1 MYEFYWKFLSLSSG
15 EKIGKSVCND
25 EVTTIEFSGT
35 LFWNKVYTKVQYGAV
50 LLEKTDNI

>member
-1 MYEFYWKFLSLSSG
+1 MNFIGNFFLFPVVKKL
-15 EKIGKSVCND
+15 ENRFRFD

-35 LFWNKVYTKVQYGAV
+35 LFWNTVYTKVQYGAV